1 MNIIHHGGFNQV
13 TGSCHEILLSDHE
26 HYLIDCGLAQG
37 EDVTTDVDDEHFGI
51 NFSLA
56 GLNAVLITHCHLDHI
71 GRLPYLFAAGYKGPV
86 ICTSATAKLLPL
98 ILADAVKVGIS
109 RNPEL
114 VKAVLARLGRQ
125 LQPLDYD
132 QWLTLSDNC
141 RVRFKN
147 AGHIMGSAFIEMD
160 TPTQRIVFSGDIG
173 CKNTPLLPDP
183 APLEH
188 ADLLLLESTYGDR
201 LHESREQRK
210 QRLKQIINR
219 CIEDRGAVLIPAFSM
234 GRTQELLYEFE
245 QIWHELASAG
255 HQHFPE
261 IVVDS
266 PLASELTELYSELH
280 ELWDEEAKQR
290 LSNGR
295 HPLSFEHCHVIRDH
309 DQHRALVNRLASTA
323 EPVII
328 IAASGMCAGGR
339 MVNYL
344 KALLPDART
353 DVLFVGFQAQGTPG
367 RDIQQYGPTG
377 GYVVLDGEKITIKA
391 AIHTLGGYSAHADQ
405 AELLDFIGSANGA
418 VKQVRLIHGEPDAQ
432 AALAQKINARFSIPV
447 ETAAGTLGG

>member
-114 VKAVLARLGRQ
+114 VEAVLARLGRQ
-125 LQPLDYD
+125 LQPVDYD

-141 RVRFKN
+141 RIRFKN

-210 QRLKQIINR
+210 QRLKQ
-219 CIEDRGAVLIPAFSM
+219 
-234 GRTQELLYEFE
+234 
-245 QIWHELASAG
+245 SA
-255 HQHFPE
+255 
-261 IVVDS
+261 
-266 PLASELTELYSELH
+266 
-280 ELWDEEAKQR
+280 
-290 LSNGR
+290 
-295 HPLSFEHCHVIRDH
+295 
-309 DQHRALVNRLASTA
+309 
-323 EPVII
+323 
-328 IAASGMCAGGR
+328 
-339 MVNYL
+339 
-344 KALLPDART
+344 
-353 DVLFVGFQAQGTPG
+353 
-367 RDIQQYGPTG
+367 
-377 GYVVLDGEKITIKA
+377 
-391 AIHTLGGYSAHADQ
+391 
-405 AELLDFIGSANGA
+405 
-418 VKQVRLIHGEPDAQ
+418 
-432 AALAQKINARFSIPV
+432 
-447 ETAAGTLGG
+447 